1 MGFNR
6 YILVIIIRS
15 ILLAATALIMVF
27 FALNLNWVFTFV
39 FFCLLF
45 ILQIIFLI
53 RYVSKVNR
61 DLANF
66 LVHLKEQNTSINFS
80 SNSIDKIFGGLT
92 KEFEKINTEFKNIEN
107 EKIKKENLL
116 NLMLDR
122 VGTGIVMI
130 NSKNEIKLHNK
141 AILKILGIEGYISK
155 SELNNK
161 VLDLINKNDELK
173 VGDQNIVNIHVNN
186 ITRRL
191 LIALSELKE
200 DQETL
205 RIYSF
210 HDIDREMTDYELQS
224 WSGLIKVL
232 SHEIMNTLTPMS
244 TVIDT
249 LNDCMT
255 LDGKVKTNDQL
266 EIKDIKDSVKG
277 INILENRVNNLQNFI
292 KKFRQF
298 LDIPVPELKNVIIND
313 LFNDLS
319 GTYKNNDVNIVFKS
333 LAESLSIFADKELIE
348 LVLINIIKNAVEA
361 DAREVILNAYTAKGQ
376 TIIEIQDNADGIDPA
391 ILNKVF
397 LPFYTT
403 KKDGSGIGL
412 SLSRQIMFA
421 HKGNIEI
428 ESTVAG
434 TSVKL
439 IFNE

>member
-6 YILVIIIRS
+6 YILTIVIRS
-15 ILLAATALIMVF
+15 ILIAATALIMVY

-66 LVHLKEQNTSINFS
+66 LIHLKEQNTSINFS
-80 SNSIDKIFGGLT
+80 SNSLDKVFGGLT
-92 KEFEKINTEFKNIEN
+92 KEFEKINAEFKNIEN

-122 VGTGIVMI
+122 VGTGIVII
-130 NSKNEIKLHNK
+130 NSRNEIKLHNK
-141 AILKILGIEGYISK
+141 AILKILGIDGYISK
-155 SELNNK
+155 SELNYK
-161 VLDLINKNDELK
+161 VLELLNKNDELK
-173 VGDQNIVNIHVNN
+173 VGDQNIVNVHVNN
-186 ITRRL
+186 ITRRI

-200 DQETL
+200 EKESL
-205 RIYSF
+205 KIYSF

-266 EIKDIKDSVKG
+266 EIKDINDTIKG
-277 INILENRVNNLQNFI
+277 INILENRVDNLQNFI

-298 LDIPVPELKNVIIND
+298 LDIPVPELKQIVIND

-319 GTYKNNDVNIVFKS
+319 GTYKNNDVNIIFKP
-333 LAESLSIFADKELIE
+333 LPESYSIFADKELIE
-348 LVLINIIKNAVEA
+348 LVLINIIKNAIEA
-361 DAREVILNAYTAKGQ
+361 NAKEVILNAQKATGQ
-376 TIIEIQDNADGIDPA
+376 TLIEIQDNAGGIDPA

-403 KKDGSGIGL
+403 KKEGSGIGL

-421 HKGNIEI
+421 HKGEIKI
-428 ESTVAG
+428 ESTEAG

-439 IFNE
+439 FF

>member
-27 FALNLNWVFTFV
+27 FAINLNWVFTFV

-66 LVHLKEQNTSINFS
+66 LIHLKEQNTSINFS
-80 SNSIDKIFGGLT
+80 SNKLDKIFGGLT

-107 EKIKKENLL
+107 EKIKKEYLL

-200 DQETL
+200 EKETL

-266 EIKDIKDSVKG
+266 EVKDIKDSVKG

-298 LDIPVPELKNVIIND
+298 LDIPVPELKNVILND

-333 LAESLSIFADKELIE
+333 LPESLSIFADKELIE

-361 DAREVILNAYTAKGQ
+361 DAREVILNAYTAKSQ
-376 TIIEIQDNADGIDPA
+376 IIIEIQDNAGGIDPA

-412 SLSRQIMFA
+412 SFSRQIMFA
-421 HKGNIEI
+421 HKGNVEI
-428 ESTVAG
+428 ESTSNG
-434 TSVKL
+434 TCVKL
-439 IFNE
+439 IF